1 MKTKSIS
8 TMLLAA
14 TAILGPS
21 IGSAYAGDGEGPAG
35 GYVYPGSVYAGT
47 QTLVQNAPSVA
58 TAQNGQA
65 QPRSVMATQVAFH
78 GSQGSMAGQSVIT
91 SRGPAFVTG
100 NVGSLA
106 TTTLP
111 GSAGQGFLM
120 SNGNGTSTL
129 LVPGGVP
136 QTVATPR

>member
-1 MKTKSIS
+1 MKTKSVS

-21 IGSAYAGDGEGPAG
+21 IGSAYAGDGEGLAG
-35 GYVYPGSVYAGT
+35 YLYPGSVYAGT

-65 QPRSVMATQVAFH
+65 QPRSVMGTQVAFH
-78 GSQGSMAGQSVIT
+78 DSQGSMAGQSVIT